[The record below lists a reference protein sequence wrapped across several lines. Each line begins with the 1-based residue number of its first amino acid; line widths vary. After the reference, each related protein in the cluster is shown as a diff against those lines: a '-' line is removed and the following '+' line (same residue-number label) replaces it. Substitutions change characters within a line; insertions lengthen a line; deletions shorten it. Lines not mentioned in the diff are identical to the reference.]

1 MATTHVH
8 EWRTSSLTHLDLDL
22 ALHPPPRV
30 GRSTWWEG
38 GVRHGGGV
46 QWRWRRD
53 AATAAGEVEWEIE
66 REHRRGEER
75 RGDGGNGREREER

>member
-1 MATTHVH
+1 
-8 EWRTSSLTHLDLDL
+8 
-22 ALHPPPRV
+22 
-30 GRSTWWEG
+30 
-38 GVRHGGGV
+38 VRHGGGV

-75 RGDGGNGREREER
+75 RGEEMEEMDERERSVDEPDEGI